1 MKTPYAWRCF
11 KCDSSNVAEENVCAF
26 CGFPARATG
35 GQIEAA
41 RATPYASNLS
51 EAIEASRKPSIGELL
66 APLSPWRRTV
76 AVTGMLLFGGG
87 LLWLKVTFSLTEAAV
102 SVGASIAGLLVMGL
116 AFAGAE
122 LPPVSAAPESLRN
135 VGSSNKS
142 AATGHV
148 A

>member
-1 MKTPYAWRCF
+1 M
-11 KCDSSNVAEENVCAF
+11 CAF
-26 CGFPARATG
+26 CGFPAKATG

-41 RATPYASNLS
+41 RETPNVRNLS
-51 EAIEASRKPSIGELL
+51 QSIEGSRKSSIGELL

-87 LLWLKVTFSLTEAAV
+87 LLWLKVTFSLTGAAV
-102 SVGASIAGLLVMGL
+102 SLGASIAGLLVIGL

-122 LPPVSAAPESLRN
+122 LPPVSAAPESLQSG
-135 VGSSNKS
+135 GSTNQS
-142 AATGHV
+142 AETGHV